1 MTEMEKQIKRIM
13 EAPVSGLVKL
23 SDHDFDLV
31 LALVYA
37 ARLEVKPVEIKRK
50 GEKHGKKSS

>member
-23 SDHDFDLV
+23 TDSQFNLV
-31 LALVYA
+31 LALLVA